1 MLSRNN
7 KYKVIEERIK
17 DTPLSHAKMER
28 SSKEWSQNFTI
39 HMKNIAKA
47 GEDEEAKTQTKL

>member
-47 GEDEEAKTQTKL
+47 GEDEEAKTQT